1 MEKTGFAQKN
11 GRLFRL
17 ALLVCLSCALFTAK
31 AQTARITLNLQNAT
45 LEQAMDK
52 IKAQTRYLFI
62 NRNVEDL
69 ESRKVSINVS
79 NELITKVLDQLFTP
93 FDIGY
98 NIDGRSIFIYKQQV
112 AAARPVPVSGRVTD
126 ASGQPIIGASVI
138 VRGTTLGVSTDAE
151 GRFSLEV
158 PAPAASQTLE
168 VSYLG
173 YETASI
179 PVGSRTSFAVTLR
192 ESASEIESVVV
203 TALGIK
209 REEKALSYNVQQV
222 GAEEITTV
230 KDANFM
236 NSLAGKVAGVTIN
249 ASSSG
254 VGGATKVVL
263 RGNKSISQSSNALY
277 VIDGIP
283 MYNFGGGGGTEFDSK
298 GATESIADLNPED
311 IESISVLTGA
321 AAAALY
327 GSNAANGAVMI
338 TTKKGQAGALKVTLS
353 SNTEFLNSFVLP
365 EFQNRYGTGLN
376 GSASGSSVYSWGAKL
391 TPAARTGYT
400 PEDFLETGHVYT
412 NALTVSG
419 GTDKNQTYFSAAAVN
434 SDGIIPNNEYDRYNF
449 TFRNTSYFLK
459 DKLRLDASASYIYQ
473 QDQNMT
479 NQGVYSNPLVPAY
492 LFPRGTDFDAY
503 RIFER
508 YNPASKLMEQFWS
521 SDLEG
526 GDLRMQN
533 PYWIAYRNLRNTDK
547 KRYLLSFS
555 ASYDILPWL
564 NVAGRVRIDNA
575 NSLYTQKLY
584 ASSNTTI
591 TDGGKNGHY
600 TEQREY
606 DTQTYA
612 DVMVN
617 INKTFGDDWSLQAN
631 VGASINNVKTD
642 LLSYRGPIQENGLPN
657 VFNVFDLDDSKKRA
671 EKSGW
676 QEQTQSIF
684 ASVEVGWKQ
693 MLYLTVTG
701 RNDWASQLAESPES
715 SFFYPSVGLSWVP
728 TSLWDM
734 GNALTYLKLRGSIA
748 SVGMPFPRHLT
759 IPTYEYDAT
768 NKVWTAKTHY
778 PIGDL
783 YPERTR
789 TYELGLD
796 ARLWRHLSLSA
807 SWYWA
812 DTYNQTFDP
821 QISVSSGYST
831 IYLQTGH
838 VRNTGVELS
847 AGYDNTWRDFRWA
860 TNFTFSWNKNE
871 IVELVHNYK
880 HPETGEII
888 SKERLE
894 IKGLGKAKYILKP
907 GGTLGDLYTNSDLVY
922 NKEGFI
928 EVDKSGNV
936 AVKDDYMEDIYLG
949 SVFPKYNLAWRN
961 DFSWRGLNL
970 GVLFTARIG
979 GICYSATQA
988 NMDLYGVSEASAAAR
1003 DVGGVLINGRQ
1014 TIDAQKWYQ
1023 AIGAQSGLPQYYTY
1037 SATNFRLQ
1045 ELSLGYT
1052 LPAKWFRDKMRMT
1065 VSFVGR
1071 NLWMIYCKAPFD
1083 PEAVASTG
1091 LNYQGIDYFMMPS
1104 LRSLGFN
1111 VKFQF

>member
-1 MEKTGFAQKN
+1 MNKKIIQQI
-11 GRLFRL
+11 RLSILLFVP
-17 ALLVCLSCALFTAK
+17 ALLFPLSALRAQNVRVTIRENGAK
-31 AQTARITLNLQNAT
+31 M
-45 LEQAMDK
+45 EQVISA
-52 IKAQTRYLFI
+52 IERQTRYLFGI
-62 NRNVEDL
+62 DDEVNTDL
-69 ESRKVSINVS
+69 PVTVHAE
-79 NELITKVLDQLFTP
+79 NEPLKKVLDEMFRGT
-93 FDIGY
+93 DIIYTVEGT
-98 NIDGRSIFIYKQQV
+98 NILLTRRP
-112 AAARPVPVSGRVTD
+112 AAPQSRAVSVTGRVTD
-126 ASGQPIIGASVI
+126 ASGQPIVGASVI
-138 VRGTTLGVSTDAE
+138 VRGTTVGVSTDTE
-151 GRFSLEV
+151 GRFALEV
-158 PAPAASQTLE
+158 PSPAASQTLE

-173 YETASI
+173 YETAAV
-179 PVGSRTSFAVTLR
+179 PVGSRTSFEVTLQ
-192 ESASEIESVVV
+192 ESSSEIEQVVV

-209 REEKALSYNVQQV
+209 RQEKALSYNVQQV
-222 GAEEITTV
+222 AASDITLV

-236 NSLAGKVAGVTIN
+236 NSLSGKVAGVTIN

-283 MYNFGGGGGTEFDSK
+283 MYNFGGGGGTEFDSR
-298 GATESIADLNPED
+298 GATEAIADINPED

-327 GSNAANGAVMI
+327 GSEAANGAVMI
-338 TTKKGQAGALKVTLS
+338 TTKKGEAGALKVTLT
-353 SNTEFLNSFVLP
+353 SNTEFLNPFVLP

-376 GSASGSSVYSWGAKL
+376 GVRSGSNIYSWGERLA
-391 TPAARTGYT
+391 PSARYGYT
-400 PEDFLETGHVYT
+400 PNDFFETGHVYT
-412 NALTVSG
+412 NAFTLSG
-419 GTDKNQTYFSAAAVN
+419 GTDRNQTYFSAAAVN

-459 DKLRLDASASYIYQ
+459 DRLRIDASASYIYQ

-479 NQGVYSNPLVPAY
+479 NQGVYSNPLVSAY
-492 LFPRGTDFDAY
+492 LFPRGENFDLY
-503 RIFER
+503 RRFER
-508 YNPASKLMEQFWS
+508 YNEGTKLMEQFWS
-521 SDLEG
+521 SDMEG

-547 KRYLLSFS
+547 KRYMLSLS

-564 NVAGRVRIDNA
+564 NVTGRVRIDNM

-591 TDGGKNGHY
+591 TDGGRNGHY
-600 TEQREY
+600 TEARTY
-606 DTQTYA
+606 DSQTYA
-612 DVMVN
+612 DVMAN

-631 VGASINNVKTD
+631 LGASINNVKSD
-642 LLSYRGPIQENGLPN
+642 ELSYRGPIQENGLPN
-657 VFNVFDLDDSKKRA
+657 VFNVFDLDDTKKRA
-671 EKSGW
+671 EKTGW
-676 QEQTQSIF
+676 HDQTQSLF

-701 RNDWASQLAESPES
+701 RNDWASQIAGSSSS

-728 TSLWDM
+728 TSLWDL
-734 GNALTYLKLRGSIA
+734 GGALSYLKLRGSIA
-748 SVGMPFPRHLT
+748 SVGMPFPRYLT
-759 IPTYEYDAT
+759 VPTYEYDAT
-768 NKVWTAKTHY
+768 NRVWKDKTHY

-783 YPERTR
+783 KPERTT
-789 TYELGLD
+789 TYEVGID

-807 SWYWA
+807 SWYQA
-812 DTYNQTFDP
+812 DTKNQTFDP
-821 QISVSSGYST
+821 SLPPSSSYTT

-847 AGYDNTWRDFRWA
+847 VGYDNRWGSFRWA
-860 TNFTFSWNKNE
+860 TNFTYAWNRNE
-871 IVELVHNYK
+871 IIELAANAVN
-880 HPETGEII
+880 PITGEPLN
-888 SKERLE
+888 LE
-894 IKGLGKAKYILKP
+894 KLDIKGLGKAKYILKE
-907 GGTLGDLYTNSDLVY
+907 GGTLGDLYTTSDLRFNDNGYV
-922 NKEGFI
+922 
-928 EVDKSGNV
+928 EVDKSGNLLLT
-936 AVKDDYMEDIYLG
+936 DEGDDIYLG
-949 SVFPKYNLAWRN
+949 SVFPDHNLAWRN
-961 DFSWRGLNL
+961 DFSWKGVNL
-970 GVLFTARIG
+970 GLLFTARIG

-988 NMDLYGVSEASAAAR
+988 NLDLYGASEASAAAR
-1003 DVGGVLINGRQ
+1003 DAGGVLINGREMV
-1014 TIDAQKWYQ
+1014 DAQKWYQ
-1023 AIGAQSGLPQYYTY
+1023 AIGSQSGLPQYYTY

-1104 LRSLGFN
+1104 LRSLGFS

>member
-1 MEKTGFAQKN
+1 MNKKIIQQI
-11 GRLFRL
+11 RLSILLFVP
-17 ALLVCLSCALFTAK
+17 ALLFPLSALRAQNVRVTIRENGAK
-31 AQTARITLNLQNAT
+31 M
-45 LEQAMDK
+45 EQVISA
-52 IKAQTRYLFI
+52 IERQTRYLFGI
-62 NRNVEDL
+62 GDEVNTDL
-69 ESRKVSINVS
+69 PVTVHAE
-79 NELITKVLDQLFTP
+79 NEPLKKVLDEMFRGT
-93 FDIGY
+93 DIVYTVEGT
-98 NIDGRSIFIYKQQV
+98 NILLTRRP
-112 AAARPVPVSGRVTD
+112 AAPQSRAVSVTGRVTD
-126 ASGQPIIGASVI
+126 ASGQPIVGASVI
-138 VRGTTLGVSTDAE
+138 VRGTTVGVSTDTE
-151 GRFSLEV
+151 GRFALEV
-158 PAPAASQTLE
+158 PSPAASQTLE

-173 YETASI
+173 YETAAV
-179 PVGSRTSFAVTLR
+179 PVGSRTSFEVTLQ
-192 ESASEIESVVV
+192 ESSSEIEQVVV

-209 REEKALSYNVQQV
+209 RQEKALSYNVQQV
-222 GAEEITTV
+222 AASDITLV

-236 NSLAGKVAGVTIN
+236 NSLSGKVAGVTIN

-283 MYNFGGGGGTEFDSK
+283 MYNFGGGGGTEFDSR
-298 GATESIADLNPED
+298 GATEAIADINPED

-327 GSNAANGAVMI
+327 GSEAANGAVMI
-338 TTKKGQAGALKVTLS
+338 TTKKGEAGALKVTLT
-353 SNTEFLNSFVLP
+353 SNTEFLNPFVLP

-376 GSASGSSVYSWGAKL
+376 GVRSGSNIYSWGGRL
-391 TPAARTGYT
+391 TPSARYGYT
-400 PEDFLETGHVYT
+400 PNDFFEMGHVYT
-412 NALTVSG
+412 NAFTLSG
-419 GTDKNQTYFSAAAVN
+419 GTDRNQTYFSAAAVN

-459 DKLRLDASASYIYQ
+459 DRLRIDASASYIYQ

-479 NQGVYSNPLVPAY
+479 NQGVYSNPLVSAY
-492 LFPRGTDFDAY
+492 LFPRGENFDLY
-503 RIFER
+503 RRFER
-508 YNPASKLMEQFWS
+508 YNEGTKLMEQFWS
-521 SDLEG
+521 SDMEG

-547 KRYLLSFS
+547 KRYMLSLS

-564 NVAGRVRIDNA
+564 NVTGRVRIDNM

-591 TDGGKNGHY
+591 TDGGRNGHY
-600 TEQREY
+600 TEARTY
-606 DTQTYA
+606 DSQTYA
-612 DVMVN
+612 DVMAN

-631 VGASINNVKTD
+631 IGASINNVKSD
-642 LLSYRGPIQENGLPN
+642 ELSYRGPIQENGLPN
-657 VFNVFDLDDSKKRA
+657 VFNVFDLDDTKKRA
-671 EKSGW
+671 EKTGW
-676 QEQTQSIF
+676 HDQTQSLF

-701 RNDWASQLAESPES
+701 RNDWASQIAGSSSS

-728 TSLWDM
+728 TSLWDL
-734 GNALTYLKLRGSIA
+734 GGALSYLKLRGSIA
-748 SVGMPFPRHLT
+748 SVGMPFPRYLT
-759 IPTYEYDAT
+759 VPTYEYDAT
-768 NKVWTAKTHY
+768 NRVWKDKTHY

-783 YPERTR
+783 KPERTT
-789 TYELGLD
+789 TYEVGID

-807 SWYWA
+807 SWYQA
-812 DTYNQTFDP
+812 DTKNQTFDP
-821 QISVSSGYST
+821 SLPPSSSYTT

-847 AGYDNTWRDFRWA
+847 VGYDNRWGSFRWA
-860 TNFTFSWNKNE
+860 TNFTYAWNRNE
-871 IVELVHNYK
+871 IIELAANAVN
-880 HPETGEII
+880 PVTGEPLN
-888 SKERLE
+888 LE
-894 IKGLGKAKYILKP
+894 KLDIKGLGKAKYILKE
-907 GGTLGDLYTNSDLVY
+907 GGTLGDLYTTSDLRFNDNGYV
-922 NKEGFI
+922 
-928 EVDKSGNV
+928 EVDKSGNLLLT
-936 AVKDDYMEDIYLG
+936 DEGDDIYLG
-949 SVFPKYNLAWRN
+949 SVFPDHNLAWRN
-961 DFSWRGLNL
+961 DFSWKGVNL
-970 GVLFTARIG
+970 GLLFTARIG

-988 NMDLYGVSEASAAAR
+988 NLDLYGVSEASAAAR
-1003 DVGGVLINGRQ
+1003 DAGGVLINGREMV
-1014 TIDAQKWYQ
+1014 DAQKWYQ
-1023 AIGAQSGLPQYYTY
+1023 AIGSQSGLPQYYTY

-1052 LPAKWFRDKMRMT
+1052 LPAKWFRDRMRMT

-1104 LRSLGFN
+1104 LRSLGFS